1 MYICTQL
8 CARQPANTPE
18 QHHEPSPRPHL
29 IMCTARH
36 VRSHLVYRTLIQ
48 LPPADRPTRPAR
60 DRGRELS
67 AVQTAS
73 ARAARLMHSPPP
85 LPLRRHPQQ
94 RGRDALPS
102 SAAYLPPSPH
112 ARPLTAHGVSIMCVA
127 SGSSLHDKRAS
138 LCCLLIPH
146 CEPLPIHRTRLC
158 TMSPCPACER
168 PLLSQPRGRSA
179 NLPCLSGLSALQSDV
194 TSSTQ

>member
-1 MYICTQL
+1 M
-8 CARQPANTPE
+8 CA
-18 QHHEPSPRPHL
+18 
-29 IMCTARH
+29 ARH
-36 VRSHLVYRTLIQ
+36 VRCHLVYRTLIQ
-48 LPPADRPTRPAR
+48 LHSRRPTTPTRH

-73 ARAARLMHSPPP
+73 ARAARLMHFPP

-102 SAAYLPPSPH
+102 SAAYLTPSPH

-146 CEPLPIHRTRLC
+146 CEPLPIHRARLC

-179 NLPCLSGLSALQSDV
+179 NLPSLSGLSALQSDV